1 MNFITKI
8 NPFIHL
14 SLLGSVACDV
24 IDAQLKSPEEQL
36 IDLRFEQKTA
46 MDTLYAEY
54 GGGSLVEN
62 INKNSDTVT
71 DENAKSFLSAIKTTV
86 ASTDRSTFET
96 GCLEL
101 GQGKNVPFFTE
112 KAKTFFAKPET
123 ISACKTNA
131 LRHLEIQKLELQV
144 QTSIPS
150 E

>member
-1 MNFITKI
+1 MIAAFL
-8 NPFIHL
+8 F
-14 SLLGSVACDV
+14 SFVACDV

-36 IDLRFEQKTA
+36 IELRFEQKAA
-46 MDTLYAEY
+46 MDALYTEY

-62 INKNSDTVT
+62 INKNSDSVT
-71 DENAKSFLSAIKTTV
+71 DENAKGFLSAIKTTV
-86 ASTDRSTFET
+86 ASTDRATFEA
-96 GCLEL
+96 GCLDL

-123 ISACKTNA
+123 LTACKANA

-144 QTSIPS
+144 GVSP

>member
-1 MNFITKI
+1 MVPLFL
-8 NPFIHL
+8 FLL
-14 SLLGSVACDV
+14 SACDLV
-24 IDAQLKSPEEQL
+24 DAQLKSPEEQL
-36 IDLRFEQKTA
+36 IDLRFEQKAA
-46 MDTLYAEY
+46 MDALYTEY

-62 INKNSDTVT
+62 ITKNSESVT
-71 DENAKSFLSAIKTTV
+71 DENAKGFLSAIKTTV

-112 KAKTFFAKPET
+112 KAKIFFARPET
-123 ISACKTNA
+123 LTACKANA

-144 QTSIPS
+144 EVPS